1 MGRDDERE
9 PELALERVDQVEHA
23 LAGVG
28 VEMPGRLVAEEQ
40 LRLLGER
47 ARDRDALRLAA
58 GQLGRQVVELRAETD
73 QLEQRRG
80 ASRRVGLAAASRA
93 AKATFS
99 NAVKCGSRFAPWKT

>member
-1 MGRDDERE
+1 MAR
-9 PELALERVDQVEHA
+9 
-23 LAGVG
+23 
-28 VEMPGRLVAEEQ
+28 RLVAQEQ

-58 GQLGRQVVELRAETD
+58 RQLGRQMIELRAETD
-73 QLEQRRG
+73 QLEQLRG
-80 ASRRVGLAAASRA
+80 GSAAVGLAASELA